1 MVTAMLK
8 GKEKV
13 EQFVSVSGYQKW
25 NNKDVLALI
34 VTGTF
39 FVGLNPSP
47 MLLGADV
54 QCPLRSDS
62 GMQKFSSSPQI
73 TVNTVVSQDL
83 LNR

>member
-1 MVTAMLK
+1 M
-8 GKEKV
+8 
-13 EQFVSVSGYQKW
+13 EQQRCVYSYG
-25 NNKDVLALI
+25 DRDL
-34 VTGTF
+34 

-47 MLLGADV
+47 MLLGEDV

-73 TVNTVVSQDL
+73 TVKCVVSQDL

>member
-1 MVTAMLK
+1 MLQRCV
-8 GKEKV
+8 GPY
-13 EQFVSVSGYQKW
+13 S
-25 NNKDVLALI
+25 DRDL
-34 VTGTF
+34 

-47 MLLGADV
+47 MLLGEDV